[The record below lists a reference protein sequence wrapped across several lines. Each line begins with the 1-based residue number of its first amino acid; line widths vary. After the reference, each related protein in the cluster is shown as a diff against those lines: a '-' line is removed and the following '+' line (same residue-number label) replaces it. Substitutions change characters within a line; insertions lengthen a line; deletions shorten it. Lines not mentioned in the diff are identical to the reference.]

1 MKLNNLTGQRFGRLV
16 VLHQAESR
24 KIQTFM
30 PEGGSYINSKTMWHC
45 RCDCGREKDI
55 EAQALRTGNTRS
67 CGCLRREASR
77 ARNLA
82 RRQKCG

>member
-1 MKLNNLTGQRFGRLV
+1 MKLNDLTGKRFGRLV

-24 KIQTFM
+24 KIQTFL
-30 PEGGSYINSKTMWHC
+30 PEGGSYINSKTMWRC